1 MEISNLPDKEFKVNG
16 HKAAH
21 QTAVKNGSSSRSDKQ
36 KKESVNTKKK
46 HWKSLNQSSKNKK
59 KEIKKCKDSLEDLWD
74 NIKGA
79 NICVIGVLEGG
90 EREKGAEI
98 LFQEIMAESFPKLG
112 KKTDQIQKVQRVPN
126 KMNPKQPIPR
136 HIIIKKLKT
145 RRKLKTSRAKQL
157 FMYKRTPIRLS
168 VDFSA
173 QTLQAKRE
181 WHDMLKVLKERKLL
195 PRIPYPAKLLKE
207 N

>member
-1 MEISNLPDKEFKVNG
+1 
-16 HKAAH
+16 
-21 QTAVKNGSSSRSDKQ
+21 
-36 KKESVNTKKK
+36 
-46 HWKSLNQSSKNKK
+46 
-59 KEIKKCKDSLEDLWD
+59 
-74 NIKGA
+74 
-79 NICVIGVLEGG
+79 
-90 EREKGAEI
+90 
-98 LFQEIMAESFPKLG
+98 MAESFPKLG
-112 KKTDQIQKVQRVPN
+112 KKTDTQIQAVQRVPN

-145 RRKLKTSRAKQL
+145 RRKLKTSREKQL

-173 QTLQAKRE
+173 QTLQAKRV

-195 PRIPYPAKLLKE
+195 PRILYPAKLLKE